1 MQEFKKNLCDL
12 QKEIKLN
19 ITLRII
25 LIIQLNLPQ
34 KKFNNLNDKYK

>member
-25 LIIQLNLPQ
+25 LIIKLNLPQ
-34 KKFNNLNDKYK
+34 KKFNNLNDKCK